1 MWTDLIIIIII
12 IIIIILI
19 LILIILIITIMII
32 IMMIMIMMMMVMMM
46 IKNIS
51 RSMAQIVA
59 FKYDQMRLYRSTNGQ
74 ESLEEWKPSKRP

>member
-1 MWTDLIIIIII
+1 
-12 IIIIILI
+12 
-19 LILIILIITIMII
+19 
-32 IMMIMIMMMMVMMM
+32 MIMIMMMMVMMM